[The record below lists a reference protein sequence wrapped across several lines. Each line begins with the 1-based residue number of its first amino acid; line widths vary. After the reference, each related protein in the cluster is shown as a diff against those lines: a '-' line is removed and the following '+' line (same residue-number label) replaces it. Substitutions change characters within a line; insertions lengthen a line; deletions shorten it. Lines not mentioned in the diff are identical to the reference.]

1 MRRNYTFPIGP
12 LPHEISPAKR
22 PVPYGAWGVSAAEID
37 AAIQFGPVPE
47 DDPARQAAGAGAGA
61 AMGAIAGL
69 AAGPIGAIVGA
80 LAGAAPQ
87 VVGLVQGIQARR
99 GTLAGL
105 FKKAAAL
112 KVKLAKAKKAGR
124 RANLLTK
131 YRATVQAIAAEQ
143 QNIAM
148 LEAQAAQ
155 QNLPV
160 PPPAPPYALYAVAG
174 VGLVAVIGGLVYLV
188 RRKR

>member
-1 MRRNYTFPIGP
+1 MLLFG
-12 LPHEISPAKR
+12 
-22 PVPYGAWGVSAAEID
+22 GATAV
-37 AAIQFGPVPE
+37 
-47 DDPARQAAGAGAGA
+47 AGF
-61 AMGAIAGL
+61 IWL
-69 AAGPIGAIVGA
+69 AAAVNMTTAVLGFVTWALYVWIYTPLKTRTSLNTVVGA